1 MSELAIQQEQ
11 QEDPVLTKFRDFCS
25 GDPMHTNDLEYVRDR
40 DNQRLWIRG
49 TYRNNT
55 TRNGSWGDRS
65 HARRCT
71 RLEWGNM
78 LVING
83 GLLGLAL
90 GGALI
95 DDDTFREIEDSIIFR
110 GSANRGKYEKSKGT

>member
-1 MSELAIQQEQ
+1 
-11 QEDPVLTKFRDFCS
+11 
-25 GDPMHTNDLEYVRDR
+25 
-40 DNQRLWIRG
+40 
-49 TYRNNT
+49 
-55 TRNGSWGDRS
+55 
-65 HARRCT
+65 
-71 RLEWGNM
+71 M